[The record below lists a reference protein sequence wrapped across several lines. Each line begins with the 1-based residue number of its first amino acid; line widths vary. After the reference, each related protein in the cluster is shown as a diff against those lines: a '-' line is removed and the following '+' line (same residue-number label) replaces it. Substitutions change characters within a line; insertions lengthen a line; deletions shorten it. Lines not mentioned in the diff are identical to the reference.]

1 MSMKASGLP
10 TVALL
15 ALLTWGCDDEPG
27 GGDGGGVDGAV
38 DAAADVGAGGA
49 GGSPADGG
57 GDRGLIDAMLDGAVA
72 DARTP
77 DGMVMDGA
85 LTDARITDAR
95 FADGAVADAEP
106 PEAAVD
112 PPDAAPDARV
122 VPLDARVDPAD
133 AAPDAQLDPADAAPD
148 AQVEPPDAAVAR
160 NPLPQQP
167 NRTCRL
173 PAAPPLGAFATER
186 AYPRLAFNRPI
197 WFGTAPGDPDTI
209 FVAEQGGTIYAFDDR
224 PDVAARDT
232 FLRLDVLRAGNEEG
246 LLGLAFHPDY
256 ADNGR
261 LYVYYSA
268 ARENCPGNAPRCS
281 ILAEFTREAPRA
293 ADPMSERRL
302 LEVRQPFSNHNG
314 GDLRF
319 GPDGHLYV
327 SLGDGGSGGDPE
339 GNGQNTRTLLG
350 AILRI
355 DVDREGDPVCPDCR
369 YGIPP
374 DNPFAD
380 GLDGAPEIWAWGLR
394 NPWRMAFD
402 PITGALWT
410 GDVGQN
416 RWEEID
422 RIEGPGNFGWNTLEG
437 FECYG
442 GGACDDAGMIP
453 PVWVYGRMQG
463 QSITGG
469 LVYRGPRLPE
479 LWGRYLFADY
489 VSGRV
494 WSLRERDGDE
504 PEVTLLAQ
512 QASVTHFGADAAG
525 RVYLTTFDAQRPI
538 ARLVRAAPPA
548 GEPFPARLSETGCF
562 ADTAGHV
569 LAPGVVP
576 YQVNRPFWSDHAEK
590 LRAIAVPEGATV
602 GYRPDD
608 PFVLPVGTV
617 LVKTFLMPQADGS
630 RRRISTRL
638 FTRQADGWRGFV
650 YRWNEA
656 QTDAELL
663 DGARYEVIDTVN
675 GPQTWNYPGQ
685 IECALCHLD
694 AAGGALGWST
704 RQLSGTFEL
713 DGVRYDQLDALAAIG
728 LLDGLPPAGPRPA
741 HPRPGEAASLDAEA
755 RATLDVNCAP
765 CHRPGGVNARLDLR
779 AQSPLDVTELCER
792 AEKGDLGLEDPHI
805 VAAGDPAASILVRR
819 MTRRDTAGMPP
830 IGSVVVDAES
840 VDLVSRW
847 IESLESCP

>member
-133 AAPDAQLDPADAAPD
+133 AAPDAQLEPADADAAPD
-148 AQVEPPDAAVAR
+148 AAARRRRRPQPAPATAQPHLPPPRGPAARRLRHRARLPPPRVQPPDLVRHRAR
-160 NPLPQQP
+160 RPRHDLRRRAGRHDLRLRRPPRRRGPRHLPPPRRAPRRQRRGP
-167 NRTCRL
+167 ARARL
-173 PAAPPLGAFATER
+173 PPRLRRQRPALRLLLGRPRELRPERPALLDPRRVHPRGPPRRRSDVRAPPPRSAPALLQPQRRRPALRPRRPPLRQPRRRRLGRRPRGQR
-186 AYPRLAFNRPI
+186 AEHPHPARRDPPHRRRPRGRPGLPRLPLRHPARQPL
-197 WFGTAPGDPDTI
+197 
-209 FVAEQGGTIYAFDDR
+209 R
-224 PDVAARDT
+224 RRRRRRARD
-232 FLRLDVLRAGNEEG
+232 
-246 LLGLAFHPDY
+246 LGL
-256 ADNGR
+256 
-261 LYVYYSA
+261 
-268 ARENCPGNAPRCS
+268 
-281 ILAEFTREAPRA
+281 
-293 ADPMSERRL
+293 
-302 LEVRQPFSNHNG
+302 
-314 GDLRF
+314 
-319 GPDGHLYV
+319 
-327 SLGDGGSGGDPE
+327 
-339 GNGQNTRTLLG
+339 
-350 AILRI
+350 
-355 DVDREGDPVCPDCR
+355 
-369 YGIPP
+369 
-374 DNPFAD
+374 
-380 GLDGAPEIWAWGLR
+380 GLR

-442 GGACDDAGMIP
+442 GGPCDDAGMIP

-728 LLDGLPPAGPRPA
+728 LLDGLPPDGPRPA

-792 AEKGDLGLEDPHI
+792 AEKGDLGLDDPHI
-805 VAAGDPAASILVRR
+805 VAAGDPAASVLVRR